1 MASIESDQ
9 VQNMFD
15 LLGAST
21 PVVEIGN
28 FEFKET
34 GSRTSPACTISYN
47 GEQILRRKF
56 DEITPSHVIEL
67 LDIPHK
73 YGNSESVEEYLE
85 WENVGDTEYLR
96 EWTTPLDGNSLY
108 ITVNSHRRENSFEVH
123 GPVEDSST
131 WKGYGRGTVKD
142 IAVNGRQFE
151 TMESAFIYAV
161 NYMTVYNPYEIDRL
175 VRMESIAEEEF
186 LDISGVGEKTVE
198 EIVYEEHIRTY
209 EEFKQDVSALSRN
222 YREDAKD
229 ELEQKIAVNGR
240 QFETMESAFIYAVNY
255 MTVYN
260 PYEIDR
266 LVRMESIAEE
276 EFLDISGVGE
286 KTVEEIVY
294 EEHIRT
300 YEEFKQDVSALSRN
314 YREDAKDEL
323 EQKIANEDE
332 IYEHSFVKEVSAEI
346 AVKNI

>member
-1 MASIESDQ
+1 MASIETDQ
-9 VQNMFD
+9 VRSMFD
-15 LLGAST
+15 LLKAST
-21 PVVEIGN
+21 PVVNIGS

-34 GSRTSPACTISYN
+34 GSRNSPACTISYK
-47 GEQILRRKF
+47 GERIIRREL
-56 DEITPSHVIEL
+56 DEISPADVTEL
-67 LDIPHK
+67 LDIPRN
-73 YGNSESVEEYLE
+73 YEDAESVEEHLE
-85 WENVGDTEYLR
+85 WEHVGDTEYLR

-161 NYMTVYNPYEIDRL
+161 NYMNVYNPYEIDRL

-198 EIVYEEHIRTY
+198 EVVYEEHIRTY
-209 EEFKQDVSALSRN
+209 EEFKR
-222 YREDAKD
+222 
-229 ELEQKIAVNGR
+229 
-240 QFETMESAFIYAVNY
+240 
-255 MTVYN
+255 
-260 PYEIDR
+260 
-266 LVRMESIAEE
+266 
-276 EFLDISGVGE
+276 
-286 KTVEEIVY
+286 
-294 EEHIRT
+294 
-300 YEEFKQDVSALSRN
+300 DVSALSRN

-332 IYEHSFVKEVSAEI
+332 IYEHSFVQEVSAEI